1 MLDENKLL
9 IRGSMKTN
17 QNNTAEIYEDEEM
30 KIAQEEIKEIRAMLL
45 KEQEEIQNLLNDKR
59 EVFDTEVGDE
69 IDNSVNNQEREMQSR
84 MELRHHQKLQLIED
98 ALSRMD
104 SGEYGWCEETGDW
117 IGKKRLM
124 ALPFTRLS
132 VEAQQE
138 LERQSPNYRY
148 SPSVEN
154 VKLGDD

>member
-1 MLDENKLL
+1 
-9 IRGSMKTN
+9 MKKN
-17 QNNTAEIYEDEEM
+17 QNDAAVIYEDEEM

-45 KEQEEIQNLLNDKR
+45 KEQKEIQNLLSDKR
-59 EVFDTEVGDE
+59 EEFDTEVGDE
-69 IDNSVNNQEREMQSR
+69 IDNSVNTQEREMQSR
-84 MELRHHQKLQLIED
+84 MELRHYQKLKLIEN
-98 ALSRMD
+98 ALGRMD
-104 SGEYGWCEETGDW
+104 LGEYGWCEETGNW

-154 VKLGDD
+154 LKLEDD